1 MTKNPPTKNQ
11 DAAPLLHAAASQLI
25 ENGYDTPARD
35 ARHLLGLALGRSDPV
50 YPHEKIEFPP
60 AAAARLDDLIKQ
72 RAAGKPVSRI
82 RNSREFYGLNFKLNA
97 ATLDPR
103 PDSETL
109 AEAALNWLRLH
120 KPDAP
125 RILDLGTGTGCL
137 LLSVLAHWPDAS
149 GVGVDCTPDAAAMAQ
164 QNAESLGLQNRSEF
178 IIDDWGKNI
187 TEEFDLILSNPPYI
201 ARSDI
206 ADLMPEVRLFD
217 PMLALDGGTDGYDAW
232 RQLAPILPRRMKKH
246 AACFVE
252 IGQGQAKA
260 VTALLAEQGLFCWDS
275 YADLSG
281 IIRCL
286 EFKHK

>member
-1 MTKNPPTKNQ
+1 MTKNPPTKNK
-11 DAAPLLHAAASQLI
+11 DAAPLLHATAGRLMG
-25 ENGYDTPARD
+25 NGYDTPARD
-35 ARHLLGLALGRSDPV
+35 ARQLLGLALGRSDPV

-60 AAAARLDDLIKQ
+60 AAAARLDDLIQQ
-72 RAAGKPVSRI
+72 RLGGKPISRI
-82 RNSREFYGLNFKLNA
+82 RNSREFYGLDFTINA

-109 AEAALNWLRLH
+109 VEAALNWLRMH

-149 GVGVDCTPDAAAMAQ
+149 GIGVDCAPDATAMAQ
-164 QNAESLGLQNRSEF
+164 QNAEQLGLQNRSAF

-201 ARSDI
+201 ASSDI
-206 ADLMPEVRLFD
+206 ASLMPEVRLFD
-217 PMLALDGGTDGYDAW
+217 PLLALDGGDDGYDAW
-232 RQLAPILPRRMKKH
+232 RQLASILPRRMKKT
-246 AACFVE
+246 AASFVE

-260 VTALLAEQGLFCWDS
+260 VKKLMAEQGLFCCDS

-281 IIRCL
+281 ITRCL
-286 EFKHK
+286 EFRHK

>member
-1 MTKNPPTKNQ
+1 MKQMTKGQ
-11 DAAPLLHAAASQLI
+11 DAAPLLHAAAGRLI

-35 ARHLLGLALGRSDPV
+35 ARQLLGLALGRDAPV
-50 YPHEKIEFPP
+50 YPHEKIELSA
-60 AAAARLDDLIKQ
+60 AAAARFDDFISQ
-72 RAAGKPVSRI
+72 RLGGKPVSRI
-82 RNSREFYGLNFKLNA
+82 RSTREFYGLDFSLNA

-109 AEAALNWLRLH
+109 VEAALNWLRLH

-149 GVGVDCTPDAAAMAQ
+149 GVGVDCAPDAAAMAQ
-164 QNAESLGLQNRSEF
+164 QNAESLGLQNRARF
-178 IIDDWGKNI
+178 IIDDWGKTI

-232 RQLAPILPRRMKKH
+232 RQLAAILPQPMKKH

-252 IGQGQAKA
+252 IGQGQASTVKELMA
-260 VTALLAEQGLFCWDS
+260 KQGLFCWDS

-281 IIRCL
+281 ITRCL
-286 EFKHK
+286 AFKHK